1 MTAPEAAR
9 PAPQAS
15 YLRIEGVVKRY
26 APGAAAAVDG
36 VSLDIAAGEFFA
48 LLGPSGCGK
57 TTLLRM
63 LAGFETPD
71 EGRILIDGVDMAGVP
86 PYRRPINMMFQSYA
100 LFPHMTAAANVG
112 FGLKQDRV
120 PAAERAA
127 RVAAM
132 LELVKLARLAG
143 RKPHQLSGG
152 ERQRVALARALA
164 QEPKLVL
171 LDEPLAALDRKLREE
186 TRFELVRIQQRVGIT
201 FLMVTHDQEEAMSMA
216 SRIAVMSQGRIVQ
229 LGTPQQ
235 IYETPANRFVAD
247 FIGGVNLFEG
257 RVLRAQ
263 GGLLE
268 VESAEAGTTLFVE
281 HGPLPAGSAV
291 AVAVRPEKIVFAAP
305 AGAPNRLA
313 GRVRGTAYRGEAS
326 TYEVELPGGK
336 VLRVTQVNAARRAP
350 PHGAGEAV
358 ALAFAPAAAVVL
370 TP

>member
-1 MTAPEAAR
+1 VTAPPAARAAPEA
-9 PAPQAS
+9 S
-15 YLRIEGVVKRY
+15 HLRIDGVVKRF

-71 EGRILIDGVDMAGVP
+71 QGRILIDGVDMAGVP
-86 PYRRPINMMFQSYA
+86 AYRRPVNMMFQSYA

-112 FGLKQDRV
+112 FGLKQDGV
-120 PAAERAA
+120 PAAERAS
-127 RVAAM
+127 RVARM
-132 LELVKLARLAG
+132 LDLVKLGRLAG

-201 FLMVTHDQEEAMSMA
+201 FLMVTHDQEEAMTMA
-216 SRIAVMSQGRIVQ
+216 SRIAVMSQGRIAQ
-229 LGTPQQ
+229 LGTPQE

-257 RVLRAQ
+257 RVLRAE

-268 VESAEAGTTLFVE
+268 VESAEAGAALFVE
-281 HGPLPAGSAV
+281 HAPLPPGASV
-291 AVAVRPEKIVFAAP
+291 AVAVRPEKIAFAP
-305 AGAPNRLA
+305 APGAANRLA
-313 GRVRGTAYRGEAS
+313 GRVRGAAYRGEAS
-326 TYEVELPGGK
+326 TYEVELEGGK
-336 VLRVTQVNAARRAP
+336 VLRVTEVNAARRARP
-350 PHGAGEAV
+350 RAAGEAV
-358 ALAFAPAAAVVL
+358 TLAFAPAAAVVL
-370 TP
+370 AP